1 MVVTM
6 IEENHE
12 RVLLVVNLVGNVDLW
27 ELSTMSA
34 SFALQRRW
42 LPERRTLTHYGLS
55 QGEQS

>member
-27 ELSTMSA
+27 SMQHTYT
-34 SFALQRRW
+34 
-42 LPERRTLTHYGLS
+42 LPTITSRTKLTKRIF
-55 QGEQS
+55 